1 MLTAQFAGTVH
12 PDRAVNDIVWELRAP
27 RGLMAI
33 IVGAGL
39 AMAGVAMQTLVRNP
53 LADPYLLGISSGA
66 SVGATAVITLGRFP
80 VLASGHCP
88 VALLVGA
95 MVAVAGGIGF
105 VGLVIPHFARLV
117 VGSVHRQVI
126 PVAVFGGALFLLWV
140 DVLARLIAPPQEIPL
155 GVVTGVIG
163 APVFLLL
170 MGRSRYRFGGQS

>member
-1 MLTAQFAGTVH
+1 
-12 PDRAVNDIVWELRAP
+12 
-27 RGLMAI
+27 
-33 IVGAGL
+33 
-39 AMAGVAMQTLVRNP
+39 
-53 LADPYLLGISSGA
+53 
-66 SVGATAVITLGRFP
+66 
-80 VLASGHCP
+80 
-88 VALLVGA
+88 

-117 VGSVHRQVI
+117 VGSVHRRVI